1 MNAPLRRL
9 AVVTALL
16 LTSLLVSTTWIQY
29 LAADSIQE
37 GPGNSRA
44 LYAQFGRDRGDMF
57 VGDGDR
63 QAAVATS
70 EPVDDEFGFLRSYP
84 QPDLYAHTTGYYSV
98 LLGTSGME
106 RAADEALAG
115 TADELF
121 YRRIQD
127 LVTGRDPT
135 GGIVRLTLDP
145 AVQQAAW
152 DALGD
157 RTGAV
162 VVTEPDTGR
171 VLAMVSRPSYDPN
184 VLASHDLGAVQEA
197 WDALNADP
205 GRPLENRAISG
216 RLYPPGS
223 TFKVVT
229 AAAALEAGRTPETLL
244 PGPEELDLPQTDRV
258 LTNAFDSS
266 CGGGDQVSLADALR
280 VSCNTAFGALGLELG
295 DEALREQAAAFG
307 FGQQYEIPLIVAP
320 STVPDEIDEPQTAF
334 TAIGQFDVRV
344 TPLQVAMMSAAV
356 ANDGVVMRPEV
367 VDSVLAAD
375 LSVVARPEP
384 EEVGR
389 AVSPSVAQSLTDMMT
404 LVVES
409 GSGTA
414 AAVPGASVAGK
425 TGTAQTGVEG
435 EDPHAWFTGFAP
447 VEDPQ
452 VAVAVVV
459 ENGGAGSQVAAP
471 VAGEVLDAALAAA
484 GTGSESGG
492 ER

>member
-1 MNAPLRRL
+1 MNSPLRRL
-9 AVVTALL
+9 GVVTALL
-16 LTSLLVSTTWIQY
+16 LTTLLVSTTWIQFVR
-29 LAADSIQE
+29 ADEIQD

-44 LYAQFGRDRGDMF
+44 LYAQFGRDRGDIF
-57 VGDGDR
+57 VGD
-63 QAAVATS
+63 AASGTSVATS
-70 EPVDDEFGFLRSYP
+70 EPVDDEFGFQRMYP
-84 QPDLYAHTTGYYSV
+84 DPLVYAHTTGYYSV
-98 LLGTSGME
+98 LLGTSGIE
-106 RAADEALAG
+106 RAADEALSG

-127 LVTGRDPT
+127 LVTGRDPQ
-135 GGIVRLTLDP
+135 GGIVQLTIDP
-145 AVQQAAW
+145 VVQQVAW

-157 RTGAV
+157 RRGAV
-162 VVTEPDTGR
+162 VAMEPATGR
-171 VLAMVSRPSYDPN
+171 ILAMVSKPSFDPN
-184 VLASHDLGAVQEA
+184 ALASHDLGSVQET
-197 WDALNADP
+197 WNALNADET
-205 GRPLENRAISG
+205 RPLENRAISG

-229 AAAALEAGRTPETLL
+229 AAAALSSGQATPETLL

-266 CGGGDQVSLADALR
+266 CGGGDQVSLSDALR
-280 VSCNTAFGALGLELG
+280 VSCNTAFGALGLQLG
-295 DEALREQAAAFG
+295 PDALREQAAAFG
-307 FGQQYEIPLIVAP
+307 FGRQYEIPLVVTP

-356 ANDGVVMRPEV
+356 ANDGVVVRPELI
-367 VDSVLAAD
+367 DQVLAGD
-375 LSVVARPEP
+375 LSVVSRPEP

-389 AVSPSVAQSLTDMMT
+389 AVAPSVADSLTEMMA

-414 AAVPGASVAGK
+414 AAVPGVAVAGK

-435 EDPHAWFTGFAP
+435 EDPHAWFTGFGPVDAP
-447 VEDPQ
+447 R

-459 ENGGAGSQVAAP
+459 ENGGAGSRVAAP
-471 VAGEVLDAALAAA
+471 IAGTVLEAGLAA
-484 GTGSESGG
+484 TEPQS
-492 ER
+492 